1 MGEKIVIGPFNKGL
15 RNDRPAF
22 MIDNDSFPTLFNAY
36 QWRGRVK
43 RKRGT
48 SLLGRLTRLIETQS
62 IGVTGASPWTFNMYT
77 VAGITPEPNAMI
89 SPGTVQIFISPATF
103 TGNLVASPIT
113 TPPNKAYTRASDCQ
127 VFTNTIVGLNT
138 HDDVT
143 IAGAIIQPRTGPN
156 LVNGYW
162 ANIEVQPLTVPPSFK
177 IHVDSRGWGI
187 WLIGGTWTRSV
198 GAIIFQDQ
206 GNGTLMSSTPLNSG
220 IINYATGEIT
230 IIHTSGPGVA
240 VDATFEYFPMLPVMG
255 LEDFNYSSNQ
265 FPGTI
270 GFDTTYS
277 YNINPTDPNTIYDVN
292 FYKNPVSGTYP
303 GYIRKQDGGGNA
315 TPTPFVWNGETY
327 QQVWTTNYQ
336 GAMWTTYGIKVP
348 FNIENI
354 GMQFAP
360 ALDITYVANTATTI
374 TVNILNAPPLVVGDF
389 VFFNE
394 WKIPGAPDPVPANNL
409 NFQTGYV
416 TAAADPLYTITLP
429 YATLPVVGYIPGI
442 IQYLTNV
449 SDPDIDVLRWYDGD
463 PRQNDGIFGWVNFQ
477 PPLSQF
483 ALSISDLPSAQ
494 YYLVGAR
501 IILPYKDRL
510 LFFGPVVQTSIGDPI
525 YLQDTVIYSQNGTPY
540 YTASFTLPASGDINS
555 SKTVFHE
562 ILVPVNQTATA
573 NAYFVQP
580 TGFGGFIQAG
590 IDEPILGATAN
601 EDLLI
606 IGFATSQS
614 RLIYTGNDITPFLFF
629 QVNSELGTGSIFS
642 TISMDQGVISRGS
655 RGYIITN
662 QTSCQRIDLEIPDQV
677 FQISLVENGSERFT
691 AIRDFIN
698 EWIYFTFPDNDST
711 YVFPNQTLQYN
722 YRDNSW
728 AIFNETYTHYGTFR
742 RATGETW
749 LAINKPWKEWNDPWD
764 AGSSNTLQPE
774 IIAGNQQGFIMVRAN
789 ETTEEEESLAIT
801 AISGSSVTSPD
812 HSLNEGDF
820 IYITGALGTVG
831 AQINDMIF
839 QVSTPVTNSFI
850 LSPNIVGGTYTGGG
864 LITRMYRPFIRTKQF
879 PVSWELARKTR
890 LGTQQYLL
898 TKTDNAQITALI
910 YLSQDETTPFNIS
923 PIVPDIN
930 SVNNGLVYSA
940 IVYTCPESTNLGLS
954 PANITASRSNLAM
967 LSAVTSSTDAVNNQ
981 SYIWHRVNT
990 SLLGD
995 TIQVGFTLSDQQM
1008 MDRAEDG
1015 SFISQFEEIEV
1026 LGIILDVSPSGVLS

>member
-1 MGEKIVIGPFNKGL
+1 MGEKLVIGPFNKGL

-48 SLLGRLTRLIETQS
+48 SLLGRLTRLIETES
-62 IGVTGASPWTFNMYT
+62 IGVTGASPWTFNIYT
-77 VAGITPEPNAMI
+77 VSGVTPETNATIKPGSVEIFITPAN
-89 SPGTVQIFISPATF
+89 S
-103 TGNLVASPIT
+103 TGNIIAPG
-113 TPPNKAYTRASDCQ
+113 YTRAADCQ
-127 VFTNTIVGLNT
+127 VFV
-138 HDDVT
+138 DT
-143 IAGAIIQPRTGPN
+143 IAGLRTHDEVIIANATVVPGTGDN
-156 LVNGYW
+156 LVNGTW
-162 ANIEVQPLTVPPSFK
+162 INVEVINATTSFK
-177 IHVDSRGWGI
+177 IHVDSRKWGR
-187 WLIGGTWTRSV
+187 WLAGGTWTKL
-198 GAIIFQDQ
+198 GGTITFIDQ
-206 GNGTLMSSTPLNSG
+206 GDGTLTSTTPGNSG
-220 IINYATGEIT
+220 VINYVTGVIT
-230 IIHTSGPGVA
+230 LIHTAGPGQPVN
-240 VDATFEYFPMLPVMG
+240 ATYEYFPMLPVMG

-277 YNINPTDPNTIYDVN
+277 YNISPTLPYTIYDVN
-292 FYKNPVSGTYP
+292 FFKNPPVDAINLP
-303 GYIRKQDGGGNA
+303 GYVPKAVQ
-315 TPTPFVWNGETY
+315 TEFVWNGETY

-348 FNIENI
+348 FNVENI
-354 GMQFAP
+354 NMQFAP
-360 ALDITYVANTATTI
+360 AIDITYISNTQGPPPTFAPSTI
-374 TVNILNAPPLVVGDF
+374 TVSIANAPPLVIGDF

-394 WKIPGAPDPVPANNL
+394 WTVGGLPANDL

-416 TAAADPLYTITLP
+416 TAAADPVYTITLP
-429 YATLPVVGYIPGI
+429 FANLPVAVYVQGI

-449 SDPDIDVLRWYDGD
+449 SHPDKDVLRWYDGD
-463 PRQNDGIFGWVNFQ
+463 PRLNDGVTTILGLGWVNFQ

-483 ALSISDLPSAQ
+483 ALSISDLPSDQ
-494 YYLVGAR
+494 YYLIGAR

-510 LFFGPVVQTSIGDPI
+510 LFFGPVVQTSIGEPI

-540 YTASFTLPASGDINS
+540 YTTSFDYSLENDINS
-555 SKTVFHE
+555 SETIFHS

-580 TGFGGFIQAG
+580 AGFGGFIQAG

-601 EDLLI
+601 EDILI

-655 RGYIITN
+655 RGYIVTN

-711 YVFPNQTLQYN
+711 YIFPNQTLQYN

-749 LAINKPWKEWNDPWD
+749 LTIPSAWNAWNIPWD

-774 IIAGNQQGFIMVRAN
+774 IIAGNQQGFIMIRDQD
-789 ETTEEEESLAIT
+789 TEEEPSLAIT
-801 AISGSSVTSPD
+801 AISGSSVTAPD

-820 IYITGALGTVG
+820 IYITGAIGTVA
-831 AQINDMIF
+831 AQINDTIF
-839 QVSTPVTNSFI
+839 QVSTPGTNSFV

-864 LITRMYRPFIRTKQF
+864 VITRLYRPFIRTKQF
-879 PVSWELARKTR
+879 PVSWQMARKTR
-890 LGTQQYLL
+890 LGPQQYLL
-898 TKTDNAQITALI
+898 TKTDNAQITLLI
-910 YLSQDETTPFNIS
+910 YLSQDATTAFNDS
-923 PIVPDIN
+923 PIVPDVN
-930 SVNNGLVYSA
+930 SINNGLIYST
-940 IVYTCPESTNLGLS
+940 ILYTCPESSNLGLS
-954 PANITASRSNLAM
+954 PANITRARTNLAM
-967 LSAVTSSTDAVNNQ
+967 LSAPTSATDAVNNQ
-981 SYIWHRVNT
+981 SYIWHRMNT

-995 TIQVGFTLSDQQM
+995 TVQIGFTLSDEQM
-1008 MDRAEDG
+1008 LEREEDG
-1015 SFISQFEEIEV
+1015 SFISQFKEIEV
-1026 LGIILDVSPSGVLS
+1026 LGIILDVNPSGVLS